1 MQIRRAF
8 LRMYVQFCP
17 GRAQSHFPPSPPFGT
32 ERPSKGLPVAGKKG
46 GLPVSPEF
54 DEKKMRKLDGRQR
67 DEKFC
72 KNTGG
77 FGF

>member
-8 LRMYVQFCP
+8 LRMYVQFCF
-17 GRAQSHFPPSPPFGT
+17 RRTQSRFSPSPPFGT
-32 ERPSKGLPVAGKKG
+32 ERPSKVLLMAEKKG

-67 DEKFC
+67 SEKFC